1 MATKTPEAKLAPQKT
16 IPGTESA
23 PINSPDDFENPNVG
37 ETFGGSYERL
47 DLAENQVSSLL
58 TYAKNTKIQLEDQ
71 KEPGKFVMV
80 SVPVASDES
89 GKLFSLPIDAIFVKN
104 WKEASISEGDT
115 FKVKRYPDAT
125 KARGAG
131 AGRKMRSF
139 AIKVY
144 SRKNPAS
151 NAGE

>member
-1 MATKTPEAKLAPQKT
+1 MASKTPETKLVQQKI

-23 PINSPDDFENPNVG
+23 ALNSHDDFEDPNVG
-37 ETFGGSYERL
+37 ETFGGSYDRL
-47 DLAENQVSSLL
+47 NLSENEVSPLL
-58 TYAKNTKIQLEDQ
+58 TYVKNTKIQLEDQ

-80 SVPVASDES
+80 SVPVARSSD

-104 WKEASISEGDT
+104 WKEAAMDEGDT
-115 FKVKRYPDAT
+115 FKVKRCPDAT